1 MKSLQIIGKSNDN
14 LDRLL
19 LSFFSFLQKFSVESS
34 HDAYL
39 KDEESSQDVRKIL
52 DDYGNSI
59 LRLAYS
65 YLHNMADAEDILQD
79 TIIQYL
85 KKAPSFQEASHKK
98 AWLLTVASNLSKNKI
113 DYNNVR
119 KTDELDERLAGEEK
133 KDLSFVYQA
142 IRSLPVQYGEVIHL
156 FYYEGYSTKE
166 ISKILK
172 RKETTIRSDLS
183 RAREKLKQI
192 LQEEYDFGE

>member
-1 MKSLQIIGKSNDN
+1 MQTTMWTNTTIDK
-14 LDRLL
+14 LL
-19 LSFFSFLQKFSVESS
+19 LSFFSYTQNDTSFDLDE
-34 HDAYL
+34 
-39 KDEESSQDVRKIL
+39 KDEVIDVSRRL
-52 DDYGNSI
+52 LNEYGNSI

-79 TIIQYL
+79 TCIQYL
-85 KKAPSFQEASHKK
+85 KKSPTFKDAHHEKS
-98 AWLLTVASNLSKNKI
+98 WLMTVTSNLSKNKI
-113 DYNNVR
+113 DYNNIR

-142 IRSLPVQYGEVIHL
+142 VKSLPMKFQEVIHL

-166 ISKILK
+166 IATILK
-172 RKETTIRSDLS
+172 RNEATVRSDLS
-183 RAREKLKQI
+183 RAREKLKQV

>member
-1 MKSLQIIGKSNDN
+1 MKSLQITCTNNAN

-39 KDEESSQDVRKIL
+39 KEEESSQDVRKIL

-59 LRLAYS
+59 LRLSYS

-79 TIIQYL
+79 TMVQYL